1 MITIVGVSLKQGSK
15 VLYYDTDRLSLR
27 VGDEVIVPTDKG
39 IDYGKV
45 VEAACDLPDESRP
58 EGLKRVVRRAT
69 DRDRQQYE
77 RNKGRREEAW
87 RRCLESIE
95 RHKLPMKLVDLDY
108 VFDGNSITF
117 YFTAEG
123 RVDFRDLVKDLA
135 SALRTRIELRQI
147 GVRDEAKIVGGLGP
161 CGRVLCCKAFLKQF
175 DPVSIRMAKEQG
187 LPLNPTKI
195 SGVCGRL
202 MCCLRYENEVYRR
215 FNRRVPG
222 IGSEVNVDG
231 ESYRVVGLDAIGEK
245 VVVQSGSGERISLEA
260 SCFGRDSRRS
270 EPREPQEP
278 QEPEGDVRA
287 ETGEAD

>member
-1 MITIVGVSLKQGSK
+1 MVTIVGVSLKQGSK

-39 IDYGKV
+39 IDYGTV
-45 VEAACDLPDESRP
+45 VEPARELPDDKRP
-58 EGLKRVVRRAT
+58 NGIKRVVRRAT

-77 RNKGRREEAW
+77 RNKQRREEAY
-87 RRCLESIE
+87 RRCVESIE

-108 VFDGNSITF
+108 IFDGNSITF

-135 SALRTRIELRQI
+135 SSLRTRIELRQI
-147 GVRDEAKIVGGLGP
+147 GVRDEAKIIGGLGP

-215 FNRRVPG
+215 FNRCTPN

-231 ESYRVVGLDAIGEK
+231 EPYRVVGLDAIGEK
-245 VVVQSGSGERISLEA
+245 VVVQSQSGERVALEA
-260 SCFGRDSRRS
+260 SFFGADSRS
-270 EPREPQEP
+270 V
-278 QEPEGDVRA
+278 EPEEPEEVVDEEEIA
-287 ETGEAD
+287 EPELKELD

>member
-27 VGDEVIVPTDKG
+27 PGDEVIVPTDKG
-39 IDYGKV
+39 IDYGTV
-45 VEAACDLPDESRP
+45 VEATRDLPDDSRP
-58 EGLKRVVRRAT
+58 DGLKRVVRRAT

-77 RNKGRREEAW
+77 RNKSRREEAY
-87 RRCLESIE
+87 RRCVESID
-95 RHKLPMKLVDLDY
+95 RHHLPMKLVDLDY
-108 VFDGNSITF
+108 IFDGNSITF

-135 SALRTRIELRQI
+135 SSLRTRIELRQI

-215 FNRRVPG
+215 FNRRAPNM
-222 IGSEVNVDG
+222 GSEVNVDG
-231 ESYRVVGLDAIGEK
+231 EAYRVVGLDAIGEK
-245 VVVQSGSGERISLEA
+245 VVVQSESGERVSLDA
-260 SCFGRDSRRS
+260 SYFGK
-270 EPREPQEP
+270 EPRVP
-278 QEPEGDVRA
+278 EPEEPEEVVEEEEIVGTELKELD
-287 ETGEAD
+287 